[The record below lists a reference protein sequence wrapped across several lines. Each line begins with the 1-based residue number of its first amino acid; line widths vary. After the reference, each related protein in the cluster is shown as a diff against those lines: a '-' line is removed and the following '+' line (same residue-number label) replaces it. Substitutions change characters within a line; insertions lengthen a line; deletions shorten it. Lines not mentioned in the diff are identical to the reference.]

1 MNTGQCLGQNPR
13 PIKSMQEEMLKKSE
27 ETILIARDLM
37 KLYTGSSRPALN
49 GLDISI
55 DSGDIF
61 GLLGPNGAGKTTTI
75 SILSTLIRPTKGNIL
90 ICGNDSVR
98 HPGKVKKLIGLVPQ
112 EIALYSNLTARENL
126 RYFGRLYGLCGNQL
140 ETRIDEYLELFSLE
154 HNADQKIFTCSGGM
168 KRRFNLVAGI
178 LHRPRL
184 LFLDEPTVGIDVQ
197 SRTLILERLAQLKN
211 HGIGMIYTTH
221 YMEEAEAICSR
232 VAIIDEGKSIAEGA
246 PSELINDSSE
256 CDNLGDLFL
265 SLTGKRLRD

>member
-1 MNTGQCLGQNPR
+1 
-13 PIKSMQEEMLKKSE
+13 MQEEILKNNE
-27 ETILIARDLM
+27 DTILIARNLV
-37 KLYTGSSRPALN
+37 KIHPGASRPALD

-55 DSGDIF
+55 DRGDIF

-75 SILSTLIRPTKGNIL
+75 SILSTLLRPTKGNIL
-90 ICGNDSVR
+90 ICANDSVR
-98 HPGKVKKLIGLVPQ
+98 YPNRVKKLIGLVPQ
-112 EIALYSNLTARENL
+112 EIALYSNLTGRENL
-126 RYFGRLYGLCGNQL
+126 RYFGRLYGLSGNQL
-140 ETRIDEYLELFSLE
+140 EARIDEYLELFSLE

-178 LHRPRL
+178 LHRPKL

-197 SRTLILERLAQLKN
+197 SRSLILERLSQLKKY
-211 HGIGMIYTTH
+211 GIGMIYTTH

-232 VAIIDEGKSIAEGA
+232 VAIIDEGKSIAEGS
-246 PSELINDSSE
+246 PKELISDSSE